1 MLFYKVEGAIKN
13 FFEVEDAIKQRR
25 EFAKE
30 IIFKSAGF
38 NQTHCSDEYYF
49 VANIHNG
56 IFTIGVIT
64 EPQKNVEKTVDK

>member
-38 NQTHCSDEYYF
+38 MSKSTSSASGRTAT
-49 VANIHNG
+49 VAAE
-56 IFTIGVIT
+56 V
-64 EPQKNVEKTVDK
+64 